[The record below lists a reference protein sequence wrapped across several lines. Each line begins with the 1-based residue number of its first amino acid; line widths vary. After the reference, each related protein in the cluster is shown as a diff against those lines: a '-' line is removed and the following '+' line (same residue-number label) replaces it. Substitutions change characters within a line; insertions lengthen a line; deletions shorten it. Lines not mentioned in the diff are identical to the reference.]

1 MKRKIYYIMDTMCGW
16 CYGFSDVM
24 AKIQEKYKDK
34 YDFEILPGG
43 MWTGDNVK
51 ILDDSL
57 GNYIQHHNKKIEQL
71 TGRTFGEKFNENVLR
86 TSGIVLD
93 SFPGAKAVVLVQKL
107 KKEVAFSYL
116 KKIQEAFFIEGKD
129 TNNLETY
136 IEIAKNLG
144 IDGEE
149 FGREFISDDLI
160 KETFKYFD
168 RAASMEVGGFPS
180 VILSVDDK
188 SRIISRG
195 YAGFEELDKILS
207 NS

>member
-1 MKRKIYYIMDTMCGW
+1 
-16 CYGFSDVM
+16 M

-51 ILDDSL
+51 ILDESL
-57 GNYIQHHNKKIEQL
+57 GNYIQNHNKKIEQL
-71 TGRTFGEKFNENVLR
+71 TGRRFGEKFNKNVLQK
-86 TSGIVLD
+86 SGIVLD
-93 SFPGAKAVVLVQKL
+93 SFPGAKAVVLAQKL

-136 IEIAKNLG
+136 IEIAENLG
-144 IDGEE
+144 IDGGD
-149 FGREFISDDLI
+149 FRREFISDNLI
-160 KETFKYFD
+160 KETLKYFD
-168 RAASMEVGGFPS
+168 RTTSMGVGGFPS

-195 YAGFEELDKILS
+195 YTSFEELDEILS
-207 NS
+207 N